1 MSDVEQVERRLFEL
15 AERVRK
21 NKDAAE
27 DSLLGAVDAHLAVG
41 QALLEAR
48 QLLRSNQ
55 KYGDWFAA
63 QHFGFSTQWGSVLRR
78 CAAHK
83 QEIRAA
89 SETQVS
95 NGQVPNLRELL
106 KEVESKS
113 KVAAVGDGASSD
125 ASGAVSEATATPD
138 TNSGEGSAPEPESV
152 PGENEGGGA
161 STREDE
167 ANSGPVQGSA
177 EPPPPRVVDEST
189 TDAEKDAIR
198 DEWMA
203 AIEAT
208 DDASDGDGP
217 DGARSTGGPEPD
229 EEPRAPT
236 PVSSSGSNSAGSSA
250 RVAGS
255 EPRRAPTASGSG
267 TGRKRQQAKQDRGRE
282 IVISHRQVSVSERP
296 VEYVEAYFAAHQSEL
311 PEFVAA
317 LESEGEQVAE
327 LLAAL
332 RPLAKAVQ

>member
-1 MSDVEQVERRLFEL
+1 MSNVEQVERRLYEL
-15 AERVRK
+15 SQRA
-21 NKDAAE
+21 KDAYE
-27 DSLLGAVDAHLAVG
+27 RGLEGIERGLDSFFAVG
-41 QALLEAR
+41 STLLEAR
-48 QLLRSNQ
+48 QMFGEND
-55 KYGDWFAA
+55 KGYGQWVDA
-63 QHFGFSTQWGSVLRR
+63 QGFSFSASWASTMLAGAKYEGAVRRLLASQLASSGSMNFDKAVR
-78 CAAHK
+78 
-83 QEIRAA
+83 EVRAA
-89 SETQVS
+89 L
-95 NGQVPNLRELL
+95 NPAPP
-106 KEVESKS
+106 KKKS
-113 KVAAVGDGASSD
+113 KKQVAAVGDGASSD

-138 TNSGEGSAPEPESV
+138 TDDGEGSAPEPESV
-152 PGENEGGGA
+152 PGEN
-161 STREDE
+161 
-167 ANSGPVQGSA
+167 
-177 EPPPPRVVDEST
+177 PRVVDEST

-250 RVAGS
+250 RVAGP
-255 EPRRAPTASGSG
+255 EPRRVPPASGSG